1 MMPPALLA
9 RTSIR
14 GYFSFSCAARVRT
27 WARSAKS
34 LTKKSAPI
42 SFAIASVFCAERPTT
57 TTRSP
62 CRAKVRAAD
71 APMPSL
77 APVMTIVRSGI
88 EVSFERSGGLVFGN
102 PAPSNSNECNWEF
115 VPPAP
120 GAFRDSAGNHPQR
133 LDAQRRPETQGR
145 AGVLQLQADGQH
157 FFGGPE
163 QGVVAV
169 VALDNGARDHGWCH
183 HEVGY
188 RSIFVKEHEYRSAS
202 RPVALT
208 VQ

>member
-1 MMPPALLA
+1 MSSLPKSEFAALEVLMTVAWLAASTSISSVVSRNGARWLTWNVVSWPSTVSSRGPIMPPALFA

-27 WARSAKS
+27 WPRSAKS

-88 EVSFERSGGLVFGN
+88 EVSLERSVGLVFWN
-102 PAPSNSNECNWEF
+102 PAPSNSNEPTPEI
-115 VPPAP
+115 VPTEP
-120 GAFRDSAGNHPQR
+120 GAARESAGNLGLRCAAARCQR
-133 LDAQRRPETQGR
+133 QS
-145 AGVLQLQADGQH
+145 
-157 FFGGPE
+157 
-163 QGVVAV
+163 
-169 VALDNGARDHGWCH
+169 
-183 HEVGY
+183 
-188 RSIFVKEHEYRSAS
+188 SI
-202 RPVALT
+202 T
-208 VQ
+208 